1 MKLGKWCVGGMRLL
15 LWTAI
20 AFAQDPEAARLERN
34 GDQAVLTADSRRPV
48 DSVAKTLAK
57 EFGIRVNVEDPPY
70 VFSGDIAELTVG
82 VPRPVRVPKGGRLEV
97 RFALGPSGRP
107 ADVPGL
113 VKAIADV
120 ANAQFPFAYRID
132 ADGDWFTLVPTRT
145 RDLLGQTIS
154 IIPLLD
160 RRVTIRAG
168 TRQIMASAALMT
180 DALSAQTG
188 LRVSCC
194 QGVVGGI
201 PWGIKNIPFEASDE
215 PARNVLKRLIV
226 AASGGRPSWEYWLE
240 RCGPMPSTFCFINL
254 LPAAIR

>member
-1 MKLGKWCVGGMRLL
+1 MKLGKWCVAGMRLL
-15 LWTAI
+15 LWSAI

-34 GDQAVLTADSRRPV
+34 GDQAILTADHGRPV
-48 DSVAKTLAK
+48 DSAAKTLA
-57 EFGIRVNVEDPPY
+57 EAFGIRVNVEDPPY
-70 VFSGDIAELTVG
+70 VFSGDIIELTVG
-82 VPRPVRVPKGGRLEV
+82 VPQPVRVPKGGRLEV
-97 RFALGPSGRP
+97 RFALGPDGRP

-120 ANAQFPFAYRID
+120 ANAQFPFGYRID

-145 RDLLGQTIS
+145 RDVLGQTIP

-160 RRVTIRAG
+160 RHVTISPG
-168 TRQIMASAALMT
+168 TRPISASAALMT

-188 LRVSCC
+188 LQVSCC
-194 QGVVGGI
+194 QGAVAGI
-201 PWGIKNIPFEASDE
+201 PWGLQNIPFEASDE

-240 RCGPMPSTFCFINL
+240 RCSPLPSTFCFINL
-254 LPAAIR
+254 LPAALR